1 MSDNANMR
9 YRILSIDGGPA
20 APLQIRILRKLEQA
34 YPGFLAS
41 THQFA
46 GTSDGALIALFLASR
61 LPKDFEAAKRISL
74 DVLDDAITFSNAT
87 IRALQPTTYSTLRF
101 LSGMGAL
108 VDVAPL
114 RRILEQAFGDMKLA
128 DLERDCHVTLFSV
141 DGMSGES
148 VVKLGKFCPLNW
160 NVVDVLLATSALPM
174 YMPLHRIENERYVDG
189 VISANDSTFN
199 AVTATAFICSMR
211 AQEIESKPP
220 SPPLPSSPSELSP
233 ELNAMVARARS
244 PSLEERCAGFRVLS
258 LGLQQHNRSVYVSET
273 LLKRYF
279 GDRFSVYDE
288 KTDWGWF
295 QWLMNRPRLLPAMIY
310 GAGNDNMSF
319 LLEQLF
325 LRIYF
330 RYAPSDEVIGEV
342 WRVMTRHA
350 QELLDHAEELATV
363 LWQQGI
369 ECKSPYESP
378 PQTSSL
384 MDFVKAEW
392 FDTPVLPEKPNVP
405 ASPK

>member
-1 MSDNANMR
+1 MEAVLSDSANVR

-20 APLQIRILRKLEQA
+20 APLQIRMLRKLEAA

-74 DVLDDAITFSNAT
+74 DVLDDAIAFSNAT

-101 LSGMGAL
+101 LSGTGAL

-114 RRILEQAFGDMKLA
+114 RRILEQSFGDMKLA
-128 DLERDCHVTLFSV
+128 DLERDCHVNSFNV
-141 DGMSGES
+141 DDMSGEA
-148 VVKLGKFCPLNW
+148 VVKLGGFCPQNW
-160 NVVDVLLATSALPM
+160 TLVDALLATSALPM
-174 YMPLHRIENERYVDG
+174 YMPLHKIDGRRYVDG

-199 AVTATAFICSMR
+199 AVTATAFICNMR
-211 AQEIESKPP
+211 AKQIERN
-220 SPPLPSSPSELSP
+220 PSSPSELSP
-233 ELNAMVARARS
+233 ELDAMVARALS

-258 LGLQQHNRSVYVSET
+258 LGMQQHNRSVYVSET

-325 LRIYF
+325 MRVYF

-369 ECKSPYESP
+369 ERKSPYEFP

-392 FDTPVLPEKPNVP
+392 FDAPVLPDKSG
-405 ASPK
+405 ASDPQK

>member
-1 MSDNANMR
+1 MEAVLSDNANMR

-20 APLQIRILRKLEQA
+20 APLQIRMLRKLEAA

-61 LPKDFEAAKRISL
+61 LPHDFEVAKRISL
-74 DVLDDAITFSNAT
+74 DVLDDAIAFSNAT

-101 LSGMGAL
+101 LSGAGAL
-108 VDVAPL
+108 VNVAPL
-114 RRILEQAFGDMKLA
+114 RRIFEQAFGDMKLA
-128 DLERDCHVTLFSV
+128 DLERDCLVTSFNV
-141 DGMSGES
+141 DEMSGGS
-148 VVKLGKFCPLNW
+148 VYKLGGFCPRNW
-160 NVVDVLLATSALPM
+160 SLVDVLLATSALPM
-174 YMPLHRIENERYVDG
+174 YMPLHKIDGARYVDG
-189 VISANDSTFN
+189 VISANDTTFN
-199 AVTATAFICSMR
+199 AVAWTAMICSLR
-211 AQEIESKPP
+211 AQEIRRN
-220 SPPLPSSPSELSP
+220 PSSPSELSP
-233 ELNAMVARARS
+233 ELDAMVARALS

-273 LLKRYF
+273 LLNRYF

-295 QWLMNRPRLLPAMIY
+295 QWFMNRPRLLPAMIY

-325 LRIYF
+325 RHLYF
-330 RYAPSDEVIGEV
+330 RYAPNDEVIGEV
-342 WRVMTRHA
+342 LRVMTRHA
-350 QELLDHAEELATV
+350 QELLDHAEELSTT

-369 ECKSPYESP
+369 ERKSPYESP
-378 PQTSSL
+378 PQTSLL

-392 FDTPVLPEKPNVP
+392 FDTPVLLDKPGLSEP
-405 ASPK
+405 QK